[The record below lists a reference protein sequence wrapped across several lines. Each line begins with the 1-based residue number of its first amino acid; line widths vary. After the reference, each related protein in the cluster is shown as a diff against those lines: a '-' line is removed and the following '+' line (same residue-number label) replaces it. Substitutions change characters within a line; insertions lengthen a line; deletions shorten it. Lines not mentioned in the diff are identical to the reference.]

1 MEGYH
6 AVALLSELDVQ
17 VRGGGG
23 AAERLHASCR
33 HLGAMAEVEGGERR
47 QAAQCSH
54 SHVGYLVGAA
64 EERQRGCSPL
74 LVRPRLSPP
83 SNRRG

>member
-6 AVALLSELDVQ
+6 AAALLSGLDVQ

-54 SHVGYLVGAA
+54 SHVGHLLAHAEVRDVSAA
-64 EERQRGCSPL
+64 QL
-74 LVRPRLSPP
+74 LTTAHICFILTSK
-83 SNRRG
+83 